1 MVENRMEVLE
11 NTFLILFHDKLDA
24 PKLYNIASGQPV
36 DDSINENLVSLEE
49 AAKQLMSEWIE
60 RMSTESY
67 SERTMM
73 DKIK

>member
-49 AAKQLMSEWIE
+49 AAKQLMYE
-60 RMSTESY
+60 
-67 SERTMM
+67 
-73 DKIK
+73 